1 MRPKYEVAHVLE
13 HLGNDVER
21 LGLNS
26 WQLRTL
32 SAIKICRTAALG
44 GHIDVCDACSKVQQS
59 YNSCRN
65 RHCPKCQGHKREQ
78 WVSDRGQEL
87 LPVPYFHVVFTLPS
101 ELNTLAM
108 HVPKLVY
115 DSLFSAAWQ
124 TLQQFGKKKGLQ
136 MGMISILHTWGQ
148 NLSLHPHIHCIVPG
162 GGIDQHKSWRNVRR
176 EGKFLFSVKSMSP
189 VFRAK
194 YMKEL
199 RSRISVDKSQSD
211 LLFNKN
217 WVVYAK
223 KPFGSPKAV
232 LEYIGRYSHK
242 IAISN
247 HRLRYVDKHK
257 VIFSYKDYRTGAKQ
271 KEMPLDN
278 HEFIRRFAQHIL
290 PKGFVKIRHYGVLSS
305 TWKKQKLKD
314 LQQKFKINLS
324 SNPHSTTSLHKKCPC
339 CKKGN
344 LITIEVFGKRGPPT
358 FKYTGG
364 AETSFSCKL

>member
-1 MRPKYEVAHVLE
+1 MQPKYEVAHVLK
-13 HLGNDVER
+13 HLGNEIEQ

-32 SAIKICRTAALG
+32 SALKVCRTAELG
-44 GHIDVCDACSKVQQS
+44 GHIDVCDSCSKVHQS

-65 RHCPKCQGHKREQ
+65 RHCPKCQGHKREK
-78 WVSDRGQEL
+78 WIADRSKEL

-101 ELNTLAM
+101 ELNVLAM
-108 HVPKLVY
+108 HSPKHVY

-124 TLQQFGKKKGLQ
+124 TLQQFGKNKGLQ

-162 GGIDQHKSWRNVRR
+162 GGINDQKSWRNVRR
-176 EGKFLFSVKSMSP
+176 DGKFLFCVKSMSS

-199 RSRISVDKSQSD
+199 RSRMIVDKTIADQ
-211 LLFNKN
+211 LFSKK
-217 WVVYAK
+217 WVVFAK
-223 KPFGSPKAV
+223 EPFGTPKSV

-247 HRLRYVDKHK
+247 HRLIHVDNQK
-257 VIFSYKDYRTGAKQ
+257 VVFTYKDYHTNGTRKVMSLSKYDFTK
-271 KEMPLDN
+271 
-278 HEFIRRFAQHIL
+278 RFALHIL

-305 TWKKQKLKD
+305 TWKRQKLKD
-314 LQQKFKINLS
+314 LQQTFKINLAII
-324 SNPHSTTSLHKKCPC
+324 PKPSLFKKCPC

-344 LITIEVFGKRGPPT
+344 LITIEIFAKRGPPKIDG
-358 FKYTGG
+358 FGM
-364 AETSFSCKL
+364 ANHSFSCKN